1 MADRKLSVTFQSDAA
16 ASFSLFHDV
25 AVELLQM
32 MGHSGTVPG
41 ALLAKDVPG
50 ALARLNEALASSA
63 AGEANRRRQL
73 QDQEKET
80 GQASVTLMQRAY
92 PLIQMLSA
100 AAARQRDVLWTT
112 SNSAF

>member
-1 MADRKLSVTFQSDAA
+1 MADRNLSVTFQSDAA

-25 AVELLQM
+25 AVELLKM

-41 ALLAKDVPG
+41 AILAKDVPA
-50 ALARLNEALASSA
+50 ALARLNQALASSA
-63 AGEANRRRQL
+63 AGEADRRRQL

-100 AAARQRDVLWTT
+100 AAAKQRDVLWNAG
-112 SNSAF
+112 SSVF